1 MNDQLAKP
9 LFSRLHGRG
18 DKNAN
23 GAANDRVPAHR
34 RTPRGRAGTQEATL
48 RSAVT
53 CFVAVVCLLYSGPV
67 CFGQSAPP
75 PPARSAPPEDIL
87 NQFRSTLDTTAERI
101 KALDQTIAKAKQLF
115 DVGTAIV
122 TGWKN
127 LAVDFDAYKVAAENA
142 AADCRETA
150 DELEKMRRKSL
161 NRDSIMEYENML
173 SECRSNV
180 RRRIAK
186 VARFE
191 EILRRADLEIIKLV
205 AERVEIEAKR
215 IKGASVEKEAELA
228 EKKIVGGF
236 QGALD
241 DGRKFIT
248 DSRSK

>member
-1 MNDQLAKP
+1 
-9 LFSRLHGRG
+9 
-18 DKNAN
+18 
-23 GAANDRVPAHR
+23 
-34 RTPRGRAGTQEATL
+34 L

-53 CFVAVVCLLYSGPV
+53 CLVAVVCLLCSGPV
-67 CFGQSAPP
+67 CFGQSTP
-75 PPARSAPPEDIL
+75 PPAPRSAPPEDIL
-87 NQFRSTLDTTAERI
+87 NQFRSTVDTTAERI

-115 DVGTAIV
+115 DVGTGIV

-173 SECRSNV
+173 SECRANV

-191 EILRRADLEIIKLV
+191 EVLRRADLEIIKLV